1 MKPTEIEPI
10 DSDGKPQH
18 SHPDRLNQ
26 LLIWAAFFLI
36 AALAALVA
44 DIWLWPVT
52 DGPTV
57 QAIGPTVH
65 LPSPNPTE
73 PPLPTQLPSATT
85 AVSPTIVASTAV
97 TPPPCVPPN
106 DWGIHI
112 VQEGNTLYS
121 LAQRYG
127 TDVDTLM
134 RVNCLNTFT
143 IFIDQRLYVPG
154 PMASPTLPLPLSTPP
169 PAATAT
175 PRPGASATL
184 IADVQA
190 TPTPVPSAT
199 PQSAF
204 KVNIPNRYLNIVL
217 LGSDKRPSSGAWRTD
232 SMIVVSVDTEQN
244 IVRLLSIPR
253 DLWVYIPGH
262 GYNRVNTADL
272 WGELAKKGTGPD
284 RVKQTIHYNLG
295 IPIHYYV
302 RVDFQGF
309 IKIID
314 AVGGIDVDVDC
325 PLPDIDLAAG
335 IHHMNGQQAL
345 RYARSRKSTNDFDRG
360 RRQRKVLMALWE
372 QGLTLDI
379 IPKLPSLWRT
389 MADTFQTDLPLDQVI
404 NLAYMGVQLK
414 PQRILSTSIGAS
426 QVQGWMTPEGAAV
439 LLPRED
445 RIRTLLE
452 NFYAVKEPGSLD
464 ASEKVQIRILNGS
477 PRRQAEQLAASAV
490 SWEGFKVVN
499 TGNADRQDYAQT
511 SIRVY
516 RGDLSAGQELAKLLG
531 VPATSVQDLTAT
543 PEQPDPANPV
553 DIQVILGRD
562 YNPCQR

>member
-1 MKPTEIEPI
+1 
-10 DSDGKPQH
+10 
-18 SHPDRLNQ
+18 
-26 LLIWAAFFLI
+26 
-36 AALAALVA
+36 
-44 DIWLWPVT
+44 
-52 DGPTV
+52 
-57 QAIGPTVH
+57 
-65 LPSPNPTE
+65 
-73 PPLPTQLPSATT
+73 
-85 AVSPTIVASTAV
+85 
-97 TPPPCVPPN
+97 
-106 DWGIHI
+106 
-112 VQEGNTLYS
+112 
-121 LAQRYG
+121 
-127 TDVDTLM
+127 
-134 RVNCLNTFT
+134 
-143 IFIDQRLYVPG
+143 
-154 PMASPTLPLPLSTPP
+154 
-169 PAATAT
+169 
-175 PRPGASATL
+175 
-184 IADVQA
+184 
-190 TPTPVPSAT
+190 
-199 PQSAF
+199 
-204 KVNIPNRYLNIVL
+204 
-217 LGSDKRPSSGAWRTD
+217 
-232 SMIVVSVDTEQN
+232 
-244 IVRLLSIPR
+244 
-253 DLWVYIPGH
+253 
-262 GYNRVNTADL
+262 
-272 WGELAKKGTGPD
+272 
-284 RVKQTIHYNLG
+284 
-295 IPIHYYV
+295 
-302 RVDFQGF
+302 
-309 IKIID
+309 
-314 AVGGIDVDVDC
+314 
-325 PLPDIDLAAG
+325 
-335 IHHMNGQQAL
+335 MNGQEAL